1 MRTKRAVL
9 LALVLA
15 TAACTEAENDGLE
28 ATGTV
33 ELTETDIAAPV
44 AARVRR
50 IVVEEGDAV
59 APGDTLVVLEQTSL
73 PADLEQRRA
82 RVSAAEAELRDL
94 VAGSRATEIERA
106 EAELVAA
113 EAEARRTT
121 DDARRYAELLKSG
134 AASPAQAESFETAAR
149 VAAGRRD
156 AARAALQQLR
166 EGTRPERIRAA
177 RANVAAARAQLNAG
191 EAMATDLVLVAPERG
206 VVLGRYAEPGELLPA
221 GVPVVS
227 LGNPQR
233 LWVRVY
239 VGPTVLTNLSVGQ
252 RIRAT
257 IDGVP
262 GKEFSGAIVQ
272 ISPRSEF
279 TPRVALTEKERADL
293 LFGVKIA
300 LDDTTGALKAGLPVR
315 VRFDRRNGP

>member
-134 AASPAQAESFETAAR
+134 AASPIIT
-149 VAAGRRD
+149 
-156 AARAALQQLR
+156 
-166 EGTRPERIRAA
+166 
-177 RANVAAARAQLNAG
+177 
-191 EAMATDLVLVAPERG
+191 
-206 VVLGRYAEPGELLPA
+206 LG
-221 GVPVVS
+221 
-227 LGNPQR
+227 
-233 LWVRVY
+233 
-239 VGPTVLTNLSVGQ
+239 
-252 RIRAT
+252 
-257 IDGVP
+257 
-262 GKEFSGAIVQ
+262 
-272 ISPRSEF
+272 
-279 TPRVALTEKERADL
+279 
-293 LFGVKIA
+293 
-300 LDDTTGALKAGLPVR
+300 
-315 VRFDRRNGP
+315 